1 VSDALSSGGHVDT
14 AYDLILER
22 ECPSWLYQVEQGA
35 TTVWE
40 RWDSLLPDGT
50 VNPGA
55 MTSFNHYAL
64 GAVADWMHRVIAG
77 LAPAAPGYR
86 RIRFAPRPGG
96 GLTSASARQLTAYGE
111 AAISW
116 HIEGGRLEVEVTVPV
131 GADAVLDLA
140 GAPEET
146 LGSGIHSRSVPVT

>member
-1 VSDALSSGGHVDT
+1 MPPPRASRSSCTTAGNRIATGFVGTPLVSDALSCAGHLDT
-14 AYDLILER
+14 RTTCCSSASALLAL
-22 ECPSWLYQVEQGA
+22 PGAQGA

-50 VNPGA
+50 VNPGQ

-64 GAVADWMHRVIAG
+64 GAVADWMHRVIGG

-96 GLTSASARQLTAYGE
+96 GLTSASARQLTPYGE
-111 AAISW
+111 ASISW
-116 HIEGGRLEVEVTVPV
+116 RVEDDGCT
-131 GADAVLDLA
+131 
-140 GAPEET
+140 
-146 LGSGIHSRSVPVT
+146 SR

>member
-1 VSDALSSGGHVDT
+1 MAT

-22 ECPSWLYQVEQGA
+22 DCPSWLYQVEQGA

-50 VNPGA
+50 VNPGQ

-77 LAPAAPGYR
+77 LAPDAPGYR
-86 RIRFAPRPGG
+86 RIAPRPGG

-111 AAISW
+111 ASIAW
-116 HIEGGRLEVEVTVPV
+116 RIEGTQLHLEVTVPV
-131 GADAVLDLA
+131 GAEAVLDLD
-140 GAPEET
+140 GEPEET
-146 LGSGIHSRSVPVT
+146 LPAGSHTRRVALPAGAAVPA